1 MSARAEEP
9 NAGFTLESPGE
20 MQKIPAPEPH
30 LKPIKSESP
39 QVGPEHSP
47 THTQIGG
54 LESCVVCFTFFK
66 ATHIS
71 SIEFDRFDGGRQ
83 MQNITTVKLQ

>member
-30 LKPIKSESP
+30 LKPIKSGSP
-39 QVGPEHSP
+39 QVGPEHPPP

-54 LESCVVCFTFFK
+54 LESCAVCMFYFF
-66 ATHIS
+66 
-71 SIEFDRFDGGRQ
+71 
-83 MQNITTVKLQ
+83 